1 MKGLAKLKRESDKK
15 YHVYVKKWLWQRWK
29 PLIMNDGE
37 PLVFETFAEF
47 GDVTKI
53 ECFDTIILKYDDFS
67 GFREK

>member
-1 MKGLAKLKRESDKK
+1 MS
-15 YHVYVKKWLWQRWK
+15 KKWFWQRWK

-37 PLVFETFAEF
+37 PLAFETFADF

-67 GFREK
+67 EMREK